1 MIETLVETPMPQRH
15 LLEGGAVTILEF
27 TLAFQRLFQR
37 SVFQLET
44 LKKDSQN
51 VAQGIVPLYK
61 DLVEFSEKNL
71 VYQGLIPESEI
82 VSNLTSCKFKLLAFS
97 DTQYPEDVC
106 KRINALEKDGVSL
119 RLHAATH
126 EHLIVFKQALK
137 MLNNSPFSP
146 LRGKTA
152 RVASPASAYSV
163 SNKEQ
168 RAAVSLLEK
177 FSEGNVHFQYKEIC
191 EIPKETHI
199 LVFEY

>member
-1 MIETLVETPMPQRH
+1 MIETSFETPMPQRH

-37 SVFQLET
+37 HLFQLET

-51 VAQGIVPLYK
+51 VVQSVVPLYN

-71 VYQGLIPESEI
+71 VYQGLIPESKI
-82 VSNLTSCKFKLLAFS
+82 ISNLTSCKFKLLAFS

-106 KRINALEKDGVSL
+106 KRINALEKDGASL

-126 EHLIVFKQALK
+126 EHLIAFKQALK

-146 LRGKTA
+146 LQGKTA
-152 RVASPASAYSV
+152 RVASPASV
-163 SNKEQ
+163 SNREQ
-168 RAAVSLLEK
+168 GTKVSSLEK
-177 FSEGNVHFQYKEIC
+177 FSEGNVLFQYKEIC